1 MCTVNEGTLTCCS
14 KTILGLNYYFYGVD
28 EKLTSALSDQKVPD
42 KLQEKFKG
50 WTERLGKVGKN
61 IVVLE
66 ADPNLVKTWAG
77 TIVPPNK
84 WKYCRLVEEAETMR
98 KSGNT
103 YGLQYTLP
111 WLFKAGEVSTRVV
124 ILVNSNLIMQR
135 DERYFLPIL
144 IHESSHFLAEQLPEK
159 YTWDT
164 IAKDNQIQEDWFS
177 FIKSFIDEG
186 KKDMWVESCN
196 EQWEYLQRCLK
207 EDAGEYFPVLC
218 ELLATAVLMQEDG
231 QAGSDAVR
239 SWAGTL
245 EGELDKILNG
255 VLTNFLPADNAAKP

>member
-1 MCTVNEGTLTCCS
+1 MCTVKEIQPVCCTQ
-14 KTILGLNYYFYGVD
+14 TILGLDYHFYGVD
-28 EKLTSALSDQKVPD
+28 QRLISALSDPKVPD
-42 KLQEKFKG
+42 RLQEKFKG
-50 WTERLGKVGKN
+50 WTERLAKKGKD

-66 ADPNLVKTWAG
+66 VNPDGIHEWMTKTQDSELVKAA
-77 TIVPPNK
+77 
-84 WKYCRLVEEAETMR
+84 EAMW

-103 YGLQYTLP
+103 YGGQYTLS
-111 WLFKAGEVSTRVV
+111 WSLNVEEVPTRVV
-124 ILVNSNLIMQR
+124 ILINSKLILER
-135 DERYFLPIL
+135 NARYFLPIL